1 MKKTVLLKILVIAI
15 IITTFATFL
24 ATMPVYAAG
33 NVGEFYYKGT
43 TGATYSVGKSGLS
56 KIIDALAG
64 LADLILGIMTM
75 GIRIVFVGWAALFEW
90 ILVVTIDAVCKTNLQ
105 ENDND
110 IFFITPLTSIMNTEN
125 RVTIEKIVFNEI
137 PIFDVNIF
145 DFSTGEEEEEASN

>member
-1 MKKTVLLKILVIAI
+1 MEKSLQFKILVIAI
-15 IITTFATFL
+15 IVTTFSTFL

-43 TGATYSVGKSGLS
+43 TGATYSVGKSTIS
-56 KIIDALAG
+56 KIIDAIAG

-90 ILVVTIDAVCKTNLQ
+90 ILVVTIDAICKTNLQ
-105 ENDND
+105 ENNSD
-110 IFFITPLTSIMNTEN
+110 IFFITPLTSIMNTDN

-137 PIFDVNIF
+137 PLFDVNVF
-145 DFSTGEEEEEASN
+145 DFSTAEEEVEE

>member
-1 MKKTVLLKILVIAI
+1 
-15 IITTFATFL
+15 
-24 ATMPVYAAG
+24 
-33 NVGEFYYKGT
+33 
-43 TGATYSVGKSGLS
+43 
-56 KIIDALAG
+56 
-64 LADLILGIMTM
+64 M